1 MNRHEFEQLL
11 QRYMLG
17 DCTTEE
23 KIRVCYWYQK
33 IEGQHNFLLNRK
45 EHDLAEQKML
55 KFIEEKLEENN
66 RYLKNKTS
74 ADGLLNTC
82 LLYAGTIEI
91 FLLI

>member
-1 MNRHEFEQLL
+1 
-11 QRYMLG
+11 
-17 DCTTEE
+17 
-23 KIRVCYWYQK
+23 
-33 IEGQHNFLLNRK
+33 LNRK